1 MTEWGV
7 YLYEWHHKYIAKM
20 QEDLELLGC
29 TAVVQ
34 NSFTL
39 KQRCRIAGCELV
51 SAAATV
57 HTGKAGN
64 TQFSEAVAQVTR
76 SQKTIFRESVFV
88 VQIHME

>member
-51 SAAATV
+51 SAATTV
-57 HTGKAGN
+57 HTGKVGD
-64 TQFSEAVAQVTR
+64 TQFSEAVAKVTR
-76 SQKTIFRESVFV
+76 SQNLIFKESVL
-88 VQIHME
+88 